1 MATFAE
7 NPWESA
13 GRSHAWS
20 EVRVLVVG
28 FDEAGAA
35 ACDNLLFLGAQV
47 TTYATELA
55 ATEAERVELLRTLG
69 ATIEVV
75 DAATVQLPDVDLL
88 VVGADDALSTALVGQ
103 AQTRGIEVWGEVELA
118 WRLRDPELDDQ
129 IPAPWLAITGTGAT
143 DRCAAMLAAIV
154 SASGAVP
161 RVAGASGRPFVEAV
175 MDPEPYDVLV
185 ADLSGVQL
193 RHLTSMSAHA
203 AVVLGVEEPSGTE
216 PARRW
221 GQVYENVQVACV
233 YNVADEATQHLVEEA
248 DVVEGARAVGF
259 SLGMPSVSM
268 VGLVDEIL
276 VDRAFI
282 AERQSSAA
290 ELCTLA
296 DLPSQDPEVVADAL
310 AAAALARAH
319 GISRSAVREGL
330 RSMTAR

>member
-1 MATFAE
+1 MASLSDDQFAG
-7 NPWESA
+7 A
-13 GRSHAWS
+13 GRGHAWG

-28 FDEAGAA
+28 FNEAGAA

-55 ATEAERVELLRTLG
+55 AVDEERVDLLRTLG

-75 DAATVQLPDVDLL
+75 DATTVELPSVDLL
-88 VVGADDALSTALVGQ
+88 VVGSDDALTTALVDQ
-103 AQTRGIEVWGEVELA
+103 ARTRGIPVWGEVELA
-118 WRLRDPELDDQ
+118 WRLRDPELEDRVA
-129 IPAPWLAITGTGAT
+129 APWLAITGSGAT
-143 DRCAAMLAAIV
+143 AGCAGMLAAIV
-154 SASGAVP
+154 VAAGSVP

-185 ADLSGVQL
+185 ADLTPGHL
-193 RHLTSMSAHA
+193 THLTSMSAHA
-203 AVVLGVEEPSGTE
+203 AVVLAADSADSGGL
-216 PARRW
+216 
-221 GQVYENVQVACV
+221 GQVFENVQIACV
-233 YNVADEATQHLVEEA
+233 YNVSDDSTQHLVEEA

-259 SLGMPSVSM
+259 TLGMPSVSM

-290 ELCTLA
+290 ELCTLE
-296 DLPSQDPEVVADAL
+296 DLPSQDPAVVADAL

-319 GISRSAVREGL
+319 GISRSAVRDGL
-330 RSMTAR
+330 RSLPKLT